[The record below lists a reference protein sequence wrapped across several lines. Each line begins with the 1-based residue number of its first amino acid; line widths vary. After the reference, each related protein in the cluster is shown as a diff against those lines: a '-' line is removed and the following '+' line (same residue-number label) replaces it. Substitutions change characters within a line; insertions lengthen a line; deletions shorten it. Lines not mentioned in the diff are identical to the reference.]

1 MSEFVPAVGYARRST
16 DKQEASLPD
25 QVKAVQRYAEDHGYQ
40 LLRWYTDDGISGDDT
55 KKRLS
60 FLRMLADAQEPGDFK
75 AILCWQQDRFGRFS
89 PLEASYRIYP
99 LAQAGVQLV
108 TTDKG
113 PIDWNDF
120 TEWLT
125 YSVNQHGKH
134 EFLKDHSRNVAR
146 GQLEA
151 ANNGSWVGSR
161 PYAYRIEGPK
171 KNKRLVLDDPAKAKI
186 VQRIFREFVVEG
198 RSMMDIAE
206 RLNKEGIVSPTGK
219 VRGWRFGSVRV
230 ILENPAYTGDF
241 AGGRYSYG
249 KYHTRLRGT
258 VAKANGK
265 RLKRSAAEWVVK
277 RDRHEAIIDR
287 ATFEKAKDIL
297 AKGKTGRGPYKPDDN
312 PYVFSCLLRCGRC
325 GAVLNGLTNGTYRYY
340 ECGNF
345 KYNGRDACE
354 GTTVREDKILH
365 SIADHLYQEFLSL
378 DGDDLALKAERE
390 ELTPADLP
398 KAFAKVKRLVA
409 PPKQP
414 AADRRRM
421 EKQAKSLADQIDK
434 ARRNL
439 VLLDAENIPTAQDQI
454 RKMQTERTELE
465 VELRKKPPTE
475 ADVNAEAL
483 EVLRNLHWL
492 GVLFRAAAEGAG
504 GYPEYFEGARIE
516 VPDPTRLRPFL
527 RSVAGIKVHTRIEGH
542 GRRTRHV
549 LEGGEIAFGPV
560 GLTGISQNPD
570 LTD

>member
-1 MSEFVPAVGYARRST
+1 M
-16 DKQEASLPD
+16 
-25 QVKAVQRYAEDHGYQ
+25 
-40 LLRWYTDDGISGDDT
+40 
-55 KKRLS
+55 
-60 FLRMLADAQEPGDFK
+60 
-75 AILCWQQDRFGRFS
+75 
-89 PLEASYRIYP
+89 
-99 LAQAGVQLV
+99 
-108 TTDKG
+108 
-113 PIDWNDF
+113 
-120 TEWLT
+120 
-125 YSVNQHGKH
+125 
-134 EFLKDHSRNVAR
+134 
-146 GQLEA
+146 
-151 ANNGSWVGSR
+151 
-161 PYAYRIEGPK
+161 
-171 KNKRLVLDDPAKAKI
+171 
-186 VQRIFREFVVEG
+186 
-198 RSMMDIAE
+198 
-206 RLNKEGIVSPTGK
+206 SPTGK

-265 RLKRSAAEWVVK
+265 RLKRSRPNGWSNGTGTRRSSTGRRSRRPK
-277 RDRHEAIIDR
+277 
-287 ATFEKAKDIL
+287 TSS
-297 AKGKTGRGPYKPDDN
+297 AKGKTRPRPAS
-312 PYVFSCLLRCGRC
+312 PTTTPTLLSCLLRCGRC

-398 KAFAKVKRLVA
+398 KAFAKVKRLGP

-504 GYPEYFEGARIE
+504 GYPEYFEGGKDRSARPNPVAA
-516 VPDPTRLRPFL
+516 VPPFCRRHQGPHPHRRARPADPARLGGWGDCVRAG
-527 RSVAGIKVHTRIEGH
+527 RSY
-542 GRRTRHV
+542 RHQP
-549 LEGGEIAFGPV
+549 EP
-560 GLTGISQNPD
+560 
-570 LTD
+570 